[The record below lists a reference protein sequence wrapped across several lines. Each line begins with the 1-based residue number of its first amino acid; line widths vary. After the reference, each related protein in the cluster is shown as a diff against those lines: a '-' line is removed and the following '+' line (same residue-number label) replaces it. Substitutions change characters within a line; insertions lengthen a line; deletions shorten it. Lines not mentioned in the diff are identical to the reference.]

1 MDREIERRLV
11 EDAKRSPAA
20 FGKLFEE
27 YYKPIHRY
35 ALHRTGNA
43 AAADDVTAE
52 TFFKALNKISGFKW
66 AGVPFSAWLYRIAG
80 NEVIN
85 YFRRGAREPS
95 GFELNPDGVT
105 QREPAS
111 TQDMEKEL
119 LEAQEK
125 IDNSAAYI
133 RAKEA
138 LKTLPEKYR
147 EVLTLRFLE
156 DKKIMEICE
165 ILGKNEGTVK
175 SLISRGT
182 ARLKVYFEKDA
193 GAQPLPGGGVINNE
207 SNRKGGS

>member
-1 MDREIERRLV
+1 
-11 EDAKRSPAA
+11 
-20 FGKLFEE
+20 
-27 YYKPIHRY
+27 
-35 ALHRTGNA
+35 
-43 AAADDVTAE
+43 
-52 TFFKALNKISGFKW
+52 
-66 AGVPFSAWLYRIAG
+66 
-80 NEVIN
+80 
-85 YFRRGAREPS
+85 
-95 GFELNPDGVT
+95 
-105 QREPAS
+105 
-111 TQDMEKEL
+111 MEKEL

-138 LKTLPEKYR
+138 LKTLSEKYR